1 MTDNTIGKRYQ
12 IIKLIGKGGM
22 ADVFLAHDT
31 ILGRDVAVK
40 IMHGDLSG
48 DEIALERF
56 RREANA
62 STSLSHPNI
71 VDIYD
76 VGEDNGR
83 YYIVM
88 EYVQGFTLKKLIQKR
103 VPLPTRESVWLMGQ
117 LASALAEAH
126 RNGII
131 HRDVKSQNVLI
142 KPDGTVKLSDFGI
155 ALANDAMQITG
166 EDAVIGSVH
175 YLAPECVK
183 GGQASVQSDIYSLGI
198 VFYEVLTGDV
208 PFKGDQAVKI
218 AMKHIKDV
226 IPSVR
231 AYRSDVPQSVENII
245 IKATAKDLSERY
257 KSISEMIADLSVCL
271 KEEHKNDPKLIVRE
285 PELEKER
292 KRKQQEEEDDD
303 EKQPLNY
310 TVLIGII
317 SVVSIL
323 LVLIVLFLS
332 GIIGG
337 KSKLVKVPDIQGMTV
352 IEAQDSLDEYGLT
365 VDYSNI
371 TREMTESTEAGLII
385 RFTPEKDTE
394 VEKGTKIE
402 IVVSEGVYETMEDLT
417 GKNIEVVREQ
427 LAGKNFRIEAKPVE
441 SDELP
446 GTIVLQEGVKPNEK
460 YNPNTINYI
469 TLSYSEYPTILIQ
482 FGTVGRP
489 VDEVYNELTDAGF
502 TVYTNTVDRSTL
514 TEKELGYGANH
525 VVRINPDE
533 GNYFR
538 QEGNAAIYLYY
549 YEGE

>member
-1 MTDNTIGKRYQ
+1 MADIIGKRYQ

-22 ADVFLAHDT
+22 ADVFLARDT

-48 DEIALERF
+48 DPVSVERF
-56 RREANA
+56 RREAHA

-76 VGEDNGR
+76 VGEDEGR

-103 VPLPTRESVWLMGQ
+103 GPLPTREAVWLMGQ

-218 AMKHIKDV
+218 AMKHIKEV
-226 IPSVR
+226 LPSVR
-231 AYRSDVPQSVENII
+231 AYRDDVPQSVENII
-245 IKATAKDLSERY
+245 IKATAKVLSERY
-257 KSISEMIADLSVCL
+257 KNISEMISDLNSCL
-271 KEEHKNDPKLIVRE
+271 KEEHKNDPKVIVRE
-285 PELEKER
+285 PELEKE
-292 KRKQQEEEDDD
+292 KKKQEEEGDND

-310 TVLIGII
+310 TVLVGII
-317 SVVSIL
+317 SVVSVL
-323 LVLIVLFLS
+323 LVLAVLFLS

-337 KSKLVKVPDIQGMTV
+337 KSKLVQVPDIAGMTV
-352 IEAQDSLDEYGLT
+352 IEAQDCLDEFGLS

-371 TREMTESTEAGLII
+371 VREMTESTEAGLIV

-402 IVVSEGVYETMEDLT
+402 IVVSEGIYETMEDLT

-446 GTIVLQEGVKPNEK
+446 GTIVLQEGVRPNEK

-482 FGTVGRP
+482 FGTVGRS

-502 TVYTNTVDRSTL
+502 TVYTNSVDKNSL
-514 TEKELGYGANH
+514 TEKERSYGPNR